1 MTEIIESAS
10 FAGHETFPFRFGW
23 LPRAVAQVEADTAVF
38 GQEDAIVRFGV
49 GKNMVRSIR
58 HWGLATGVLEEVE
71 KTRGKYLG
79 VSDLGKYLFHPK
91 RGVDRYL
98 EDPGT
103 TWLLHWELASRPVHA
118 TTWYWVF
125 NHAPQLEFSRGD
137 LVAWL
142 LALAEQKGWTRVAEV
157 SLKRDVDTFVRTY
170 VPSKL
175 SRSVGV
181 EDSID
186 CPLVELGLLRE
197 NAAPQGT
204 YSLVRGRHSAL
215 PDELFAYA
223 LVRQLRALPEG
234 SRTVP
239 MHSVAFAPGSP
250 GRVFCLSE
258 DAVLAR
264 LERIGRLT
272 NNRVVFDETAGLK
285 QLLLKSL
292 PNPQDLLKAYYR
304 AGRSDA

>member
-1 MTEIIESAS
+1 MIGTIEHAS

-23 LPRAVAQVEADTAVF
+23 LPRAVVQSGSDCEVF
-38 GQEDAIVRFGV
+38 GREDAIVRFGV

-71 KTRGKYLG
+71 KSRGQF
-79 VSDLGKYLFHPK
+79 VVPSWLGKFLFHPQK
-91 RGVDRYL
+91 GADHYL

-103 TWLLHWELASRPVHA
+103 TWLLHWELASSPVHA

-125 NHAPQLEFSRGD
+125 NHAPQLEFARTD
-137 LVAWL
+137 LVTWL

-157 SLKRDVDTFVRTY
+157 SLKRDVDTFVRSY
-170 VPSKL
+170 VPSKQGRA
-175 SRSVGV
+175 SGV

-186 CPLVELGLLRE
+186 CPLVELGLVRE
-197 NAAPQGT
+197 NTAPQGT
-204 YSLVRGRHSAL
+204 YSLVRGPHSAL

-223 LVRQLRALPEG
+223 VVQQLRSLPEG

-239 MHSVAFAPGSP
+239 MHAVAFAPGSP

-264 LERIGRLT
+264 LERIASLT
-272 NNRVVFDETAGLK
+272 NNSVTFDETAGLK
-285 QLLLKSL
+285 QLLIKRL
-292 PNPQDLLKAYYR
+292 PDARDLLEAYYR
-304 AGRSDA
+304 PRRSEA